1 LTPYSRYGPNYYYSN
16 YLIAGNCISQ
26 QPDINITS
34 LDERRSISFYQQRY
48 PFISKNTTGAPQFMD
63 RTVANFHL
71 KEGSPCIDAGVP
83 ITTTRSGGSGKN
95 IEVMDSLYF
104 SDGMGIV
111 DGDKVFIGANPAVRI
126 KSVDYSSNTLVVDR
140 TISWNGGDP
149 VNFLFSGSAPDSGA
163 YEFTSNT
170 HDNTPPPES

>member
-1 LTPYSRYGPNYYYSN
+1 
-16 YLIAGNCISQ
+16 
-26 QPDINITS
+26 
-34 LDERRSISFYQQRY
+34 
-48 PFISKNTTGAPQFMD
+48 MD

-111 DGDKVFIGANPAVRI
+111 DGDKVFISANPAVRI
-126 KSVDYSSNTLVVDR
+126 KSVKYSSNTLVIDR
-140 TISWNGGDP
+140 TISWNSGDP